1 MVITQCAQCIARL
14 LGLMVYLPIYYL
26 STYQTFCCTEG
37 RCFKKH
43 TIFGWLYILI
53 FDSRNRVRTI
63 TRKFLSIFLV
73 KKILS
78 KLLFRDPFQQFILCW
93 YILMMESGNIQKHYE
108 YIMKFRALFSAEF
121 PFQARISINRV
132 VHPNIVHTLLQ
143 YIFHSSGCLF
153 LSCTVSEN
161 KTLCHP
167 ASVDSLSTSA
177 GTEDHVSMGGFAARK
192 ALQVVR
198 NVEKV
203 GTTTNL

>member
-78 KLLFRDPFQQFILCW
+78 KLRFRDPFQQFILCW

-121 PFQARISINRV
+121 PCQARISINR

-153 LSCTVSEN
+153 FCLAQFPKIKLYAIPHQWILCQLVLER
-161 KTLCHP
+161 KTMYQW
-167 ASVDSLSTSA
+167 
-177 GTEDHVSMGGFAARK
+177 EDLR
-192 ALQVVR
+192 Q
-198 NVEKV
+198 EK
-203 GTTTNL
+203 LFKL

>member
-1 MVITQCAQCIARL
+1 MV
-14 LGLMVYLPIYYL
+14 
-26 STYQTFCCTEG
+26 
-37 RCFKKH
+37 
-43 TIFGWLYILI
+43 
-53 FDSRNRVRTI
+53 
-63 TRKFLSIFLV
+63 
-73 KKILS
+73 
-78 KLLFRDPFQQFILCW
+78 
-93 YILMMESGNIQKHYE
+93 SGNIEKHYE
-108 YIMKFRALFSAEF
+108 YIEKFRALFSAEF
-121 PFQARISINRV
+121 PCQARISINRV
-132 VHPNIVHTLLQ
+132 HPNMPSTYTIIVHFSLIRLS
-143 YIFHSSGCLF
+143 FF